1 MTSKLTL
8 SVNARVI
15 EHAKEYAQK
24 QGISLS
30 KLVEEYLA
38 RVTSQG
44 NDRSK
49 KLKEKE
55 LSDLMKLKGIAGPVP
70 DDFDYKKKIASY
82 LIKKHSPR

>member
-8 SVNARVI
+8 SVNPRVI

-24 QGISLS
+24 QGVSLS
-30 KLVEEYLA
+30 KLVEEYLSRIA
-38 RVTSQG
+38 SRGTA
-44 NDRSK
+44 RSK

-70 DDFDYKKKIASY
+70 DDFDYKKKIAEH
-82 LIKKHSPR
+82 LIKKHSAK